1 MKMNM
6 ALCLFMVGLSTGD
19 LDALSN
25 QSENNTIVFPQ
36 LFNGNG
42 LSIPKGLK
50 GYYVCSRFHII
61 ILLYNISLLSTVE
74 ALG

>member
-1 MKMNM
+1 M
-6 ALCLFMVGLSTGD
+6 ALWLFMVGLSTGD

-36 LFNGNG
+36 PVNGNR

-61 ILLYNISLLSTVE
+61 IIFYNISLLSTGE